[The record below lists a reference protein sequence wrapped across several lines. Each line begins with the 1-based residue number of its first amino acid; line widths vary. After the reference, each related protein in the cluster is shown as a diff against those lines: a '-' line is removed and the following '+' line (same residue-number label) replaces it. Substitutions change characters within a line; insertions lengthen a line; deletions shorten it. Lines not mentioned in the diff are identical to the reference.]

1 MSKDNA
7 IDIIVTTC
15 GRLDYLKRT
24 ISRIIEATS
33 SLYRLHIIDDGS
45 NKEQKDYIYSLLNN
59 NSVYSIM
66 MRNKREGAMSA
77 INIGSWMGFSDPL
90 VFTDDDVLCP
100 ILSPDWLQRGTEA
113 MHQHPEVAL
122 LCLQHP
128 GAKYKPTGDSG
139 DIIYCKSV
147 GGTFLFTRR
156 EFARKYPFPHHLGNL
171 SRPLEPRC
179 VIAYQTDW
187 KIAYLKDVYC
197 YHFGEDSILTGKK
210 YQGRFIQPADWKTL
224 NPG

>member
-1 MSKDNA
+1 MSEDSA

-33 SLYRLHIIDDGS
+33 SPYRLHIVDDGS
-45 NKEQKDYIYSLLNN
+45 DKEQKDYIYSLLDDG
-59 NSVYSIM
+59 SVYGIM
-66 MRNKREGAMSA
+66 MRSEREGAMSA

-100 ILSPDWLQRGTEA
+100 ILSPDWLHRGAEA
-113 MHQHPEVAL
+113 MRKHRDFAL
-122 LCLQHP
+122 ICLQHP
-128 GAKYKPTGDSG
+128 EAKYKPIADFGDVMQ
-139 DIIYCKSV
+139 CKSV

-156 EFARKYPFPHHLGNL
+156 EFTRKYPFPHRLGNL

-179 VIAYQTDW
+179 AVAHQTDW
-187 KIAYLKDVYC
+187 KIGYLKDVYC
-197 YHFGEDSILTGKK
+197 YHFGENSILTGKEYK
-210 YQGRFIQPADWKTL
+210 GRFIQPSSWDTL
-224 NPG
+224 QP